1 MRIPNI
7 HIIHCFFVTNFS
19 VTSDKKLNKVE
30 FGPTYIQL
38 IDDDILQKYTRL
50 RYGRESF
57 CDFPFNK
64 EKNVKI
70 KYSLP
75 ARASQIDFALSHW
88 YIPVHRRD
96 EFVQQIGK
104 KKGKDVTV
112 EEISN
117 LDQVEVDNSIAAPAA
132 CNVSSGKPLNIVNFN
147 AERGRYWVEF
157 ADLLLSRGIL
167 PDIIILNEMDIGMAR
182 SSNIH
187 TTRKLAFRL
196 KMNYAWGL
204 EFVELTRGN
213 HEEQNR
219 TAGSENALGLH
230 GNAILSRCKL
240 FDAAVFR
247 DPLADS
253 YFSNQPNKKNAMG
266 SEKRLGG
273 RMSLFVRSGFD
284 TDAKSDH
291 IVVGSVHKAH
301 PFNNREKIWE
311 YLGFGQAPSD
321 HKNVTPGVPPVQQK
335 GIIVGGDL
343 ESRSFC
349 TLSGFKN
356 LDRPMKP
363 TTFPADCT
371 RNHTGNFRGDY
382 ICGNVEI
389 DKPDTVILPCSGA
402 DGMLQL
408 SDHSIIQITLRPR
421 D

>member
-1 MRIPNI
+1 MLTSP
-7 HIIHCFFVTNFS
+7 FS
-19 VTSDKKLNKVE
+19 VTSDKKLNTVE
-30 FGPTYIQL
+30 FGPTYIQI
-38 IDDDILQKYTRL
+38 IDDDILKKYTSL

-64 EKNVKI
+64 NTNKNVE
-70 KYSLP
+70 YSLP
-75 ARASQIDFALSHW
+75 ARASQIDFALSRW
-88 YIPVHRRD
+88 YLPIFKRAEIVK
-96 EFVQQIGK
+96 QIGK
-104 KKGKDVTV
+104 KKGKDVTLQEV
-112 EEISN
+112 RN
-117 LDQVEVDNSIAAPAA
+117 LDQVEVDNSIAALDA
-132 CNVSSGKPLNIVNFN
+132 CNFTSGKPINIVNFN
-147 AERGRYWVEF
+147 AERGRYWYEF
-157 ADLLLSRGIL
+157 AELLIARDII

-187 TTRKLAFRL
+187 TTRKLAFHL

-213 HEEQNR
+213 HMEQNR
-219 TAGSENALGLH
+219 TAGSENSVGLH

-240 FDAAVFR
+240 FDAVVFR
-247 DPLADS
+247 DQLADS

-273 RMSLFVRSGFD
+273 RMSLFARTSLN
-284 TDAKSDH
+284 TDAASDH
-291 IVVGSVHKAH
+291 IIVGSIHKAH
-301 PFNNREKIWE
+301 PSNNRKEIWE
-311 YLGFGQAPSD
+311 YLGFGPAPSD
-321 HKNVTPGVPPVQQK
+321 HSNVTPGVPPNQLK
-335 GIIVGGDL
+335 GIIVGGNL

-356 LDRPMKP
+356 LDRPMRP

-382 ICGNVEI
+382 LCGNMEI
-389 DKPDTVILPCSGA
+389 EKPDTVMLPCSGD
-402 DGMLQL
+402 DGRLQL